1 MFWHYIGCR
10 APEPPELS
18 AAERAKMPLPK
29 CVRLSYARTG
39 YSVSF
44 LSDAR
49 TSSKSKER
57 PCSSILQHDTY
68 AAPCTR
74 PTCIQILGIK
84 MALRMNAALLSVALA
99 LLSSRGDAF
108 STPASAFVGR
118 SRTASAA
125 AGPLH
130 MSDKEKKDVTF
141 DTKTQ
146 KELTYDAA
154 SGRFFE
160 TGDSVECIPEDEYC
174 AVDKETGEMIRLT
187 VEEKERIFLDALQV
201 SPRHNMCSKTSCAGL
216 AYFFRYRFLITSA
229 SRPGFSWPAVAIINY

>member
-1 MFWHYIGCR
+1 
-10 APEPPELS
+10 
-18 AAERAKMPLPK
+18 
-29 CVRLSYARTG
+29 
-39 YSVSF
+39 
-44 LSDAR
+44 
-49 TSSKSKER
+49 
-57 PCSSILQHDTY
+57 
-68 AAPCTR
+68 
-74 PTCIQILGIK
+74 

-216 AYFFRYRFLITSA
+216 AYFCRYRFLISSA
-229 SRPGFSWPAVAIINY
+229 SRPGFSWPAVAIIIDIISLTCIPFSPFDFFARCGISRTMSADGRC

>member
-1 MFWHYIGCR
+1 
-10 APEPPELS
+10 
-18 AAERAKMPLPK
+18 MPLPK
-29 CVRLSYARTG
+29 LFRLSYVRTG

-49 TSSKSKER
+49 TSSSRKKR
-57 PCSSILQHDTY
+57 PCSSNTY
-68 AAPCTR
+68 APSAPCAC
-74 PTCIQILGIK
+74 PACIQIVGIK
-84 MALRMNAALLSVALA
+84 MVLRMNAALLSVALA

-130 MSDKEKKDVTF
+130 MSDKEKKEVTF

-146 KELTYDAA
+146 KELTYDEA

-160 TGDSVECIPEDEYC
+160 TGDSVECIPDDEYC
-174 AVDKETGEMIRLT
+174 AVDKDTGEMIRLT

-201 SPRHNMCSKTSCAGL
+201 RPAQHVLENITFWHVL
-216 AYFFRYRFLITSA
+216 AYFCRYRFLISSA
-229 SRPGFSWPAVAIINY
+229 SRPGLCLLADRGI